1 MKEIYFNT
9 NLQQKWQIT
18 TFLKEIEKTTIVDF
32 FKEKCDSRHLF
43 NKVFSVLGA
52 KKIPTRFSKYENILP
67 ENDKKKSEE
76 RLMS

>member
-9 NLQQKWQIT
+9 NLQQKISNSH
-18 TFLKEIEKTTIVDF
+18 FLEKIEKTTIVDF

-52 KKIPTRFSKYENILP
+52 KKNPTRFSKYGSAVP
-67 ENDKKKSEE
+67 ENDKTKQGECITA
-76 RLMS
+76 